1 MKHYYIYSKE
11 DEKLAASVIL
21 YAKSKEIELVSID
34 IEKFDSLTVN
44 ENNHILVTA
53 CVDELKKVMHFA
65 SQKGLSIGI
74 IARENQKE
82 LKSTFDLP
90 EGLEERVD
98 LALSSCNKKIDL
110 LYCNETLVLQ
120 EVVVGEVP
128 PLDSFSTSMEKL
140 TFWERTKSFFSM
152 LKKIK
157 SLTHTSFTI
166 TTGKEKVLK
175 FSAIGAVGV
184 EYNNRTFAAKLVAN
198 YLKFNDSRLTLI
210 FLSPSSILEYMRYIF
225 QSHILKYTPKS
236 LPKSVGYLHSHKLLI
251 EAEKELDVTID
262 SINTFQTPI
271 TLETKTEALSLSV
284 GEKFWEKSSK
294 VKEIKENV
302 KVDHLPSDSEL
313 STYLGETIPLFSHAS
328 QEQFTSL
335 FSNLREESKLN
346 STFVTLLIL
355 ATIIATFGLYINSA
369 SVIIG
374 AMLLA
379 PLMQPIVGVSM
390 GLLRQDSALLMNGA
404 KSIGVGVL
412 AVVFSAMFISWL
424 VPLEQLTSEMNGRLS
439 PTILDLFVAIV
450 SGVAAAYA
458 KSNEKIVG
466 SLAGVAIAVALV
478 PPIAVS
484 GIGLGWG
491 EWSMFNSA
499 FLLFVTNLVGIILAA
514 SLTFLMLGFSPVSVA
529 KKGLMYALILVA
541 IVTVPLSISFSHMKH
556 EIEITQQLSAFEVTI
571 NQKRIHLKNI
581 DLQGKEV
588 RCEVIASDILSKEEK
603 VELKKLISKEVG
615 EEVSV
620 LVSFWYEL

>member
-1 MKHYYIYSKE
+1 MKHYYIYGKEDKDLASSIIRYAESKE
-11 DEKLAASVIL
+11 V
-21 YAKSKEIELVSID
+21 ELVSI
-34 IEKFDSLTVN
+34 ELSKFESITVKAN
-44 ENNHILVTA
+44 EHILVTA
-53 CVDELKKVMHFA
+53 GIEDLKRVMHFV
-65 SQKGLSIGI
+65 SERGLTLGVVP
-74 IARENQKE
+74 REKQRE
-82 LKSTFDLP
+82 LKNTFDFP
-90 EGLEERVD
+90 EELEARVD
-98 LALSSCNKKIDL
+98 LALTPSEKRIDL
-110 LYCNETLVLQ
+110 LYCNDRLVLQ

-128 PLDSFSTSMEKL
+128 PLDSFSSGMEKQS
-140 TFWERTKSFFSM
+140 FWERSNAFFRM
-152 LKKIK
+152 IKKIK
-157 SLTHTSFTI
+157 SLTHTSFTV

-198 YLKFNDSRLTLI
+198 YLKFNDARLTLI
-210 FLSPSSILEYMRYIF
+210 FLSPTSILEYMGYIF
-225 QSHILKYTPKS
+225 QSHILKRTPKS
-236 LPKSVGYLHSHKLLI
+236 LPNSVGYVHSNRLHI
-251 EAEKELDVTID
+251 EAQNVLEVTID
-262 SINTFQTPI
+262 SIKNFQTPI
-271 TLETKTEALSLSV
+271 VLETKSESLALSV

-294 VKEIKENV
+294 VKEIKESV
-302 KVDHLPSDSEL
+302 KVDHLPCDNEL
-313 STYLGETIPLFSHAS
+313 STYLGKTIPLFSHAS
-328 QEQFTSL
+328 QEQFTAL
-335 FSNLREESKLN
+335 FSNLREESRLN
-346 STFVTLLIL
+346 STFMTLLIL
-355 ATIIATFGLYINSA
+355 ATVIATFGLYINSA

-390 GLLRQDSALLMNGA
+390 GLLRQDSALLVNGA
-404 KSIGVGVL
+404 KSIGVGVF
-412 AVVFSAMFISWL
+412 AVLFSAMLISWF

-478 PPIAVS
+478 PPIAVA

-491 EWSMFNSA
+491 DWSMFSSA
-499 FLLFVTNLVGIILAA
+499 FLLFTTNLVGIILAA

-541 IVTVPLSISFSHMKH
+541 IVSVPLSRSFAHMKH
-556 EIEITQQLSAFEVTI
+556 DIDITQQLSAFKVMI
-571 NQKRIHLKNI
+571 NEKSIYLKNI

-603 VELKKLISKEVG
+603 VELKLLISKEVG
-615 EEVSV
+615 EEVAV